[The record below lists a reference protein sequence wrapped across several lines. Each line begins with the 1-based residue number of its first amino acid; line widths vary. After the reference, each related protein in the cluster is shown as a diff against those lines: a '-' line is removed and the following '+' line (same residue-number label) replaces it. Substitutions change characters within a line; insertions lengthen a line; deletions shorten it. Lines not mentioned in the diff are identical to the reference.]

1 MTDLELKF
9 QEVKK
14 ARMRYFNGV
23 VLFDML
29 CNDYFTVQRS
39 ARCRSVESP
48 HTVVLEVEGGIMYCV
63 DRNGNTGF
71 VYDYY
76 KHEVVKVTTNEK
88 VKDEVNEL
96 RENNDYEKVLAR
108 VERLKAEL
116 EKAEAILQ
124 KFKRD

>member
-1 MTDLELKF
+1 MTDLEMKF

-39 ARCRSVESP
+39 ARCKSVESP
-48 HTVVLEVEGGIMYCV
+48 HTVVLEVDGGTMYCI

-71 VYDYY
+71 VYDYD

-108 VERLKAEL
+108 VERLRLELAKAESQ
-116 EKAEAILQ
+116 LQ
-124 KFKRD
+124 RLKRD